1 MGGVLG
7 DIIMKITLSREPEA
21 ALISKT
27 AEYALRAILYIARE
41 SERGPVRANELAKVL
56 GVPGNYL
63 SKILH
68 ALGRAGLLTSGR
80 GPRGGFQLA
89 RGADKMLL
97 ADVLE
102 ALDPTLLRSDC
113 LLGNPT
119 CSDEEACAVHHRW
132 KDLRDPICEFFRGTT
147 VASVM
152 EGRPGPLS
160 VTEE

>member
-1 MGGVLG
+1 
-7 DIIMKITLSREPEA
+7 
-21 ALISKT
+21 LISKT
-27 AEYALRAILYIARE
+27 AEYALRAVLFIARE
-41 SERGPVRANELAKVL
+41 SEQGPVRANELAKVL
-56 GVPGNYL
+56 GVPSNYL

-68 ALGRAGLLTSGR
+68 TLARAGLLTSGR

-89 RGADKMLL
+89 RPADEMWL

-119 CSDEEACAVHHRW
+119 CTDEESCAVHHRW
-132 KDLRDPICEFFRGTT
+132 QKLRDPICEFFRGTT

-152 EGRPGPLS
+152 GGRLGPLS
-160 VTEE
+160 SVEK

>member
-1 MGGVLG
+1 
-7 DIIMKITLSREPEA
+7 
-21 ALISKT
+21 LISKT
-27 AEYALRAILYIARE
+27 AEYALRAVLFIARQ
-41 SERGPVRANELAKVL
+41 SEQGPVRANELARVL
-56 GVPGNYL
+56 GVPSNYL

-68 ALGRAGLLTSGR
+68 TLARAGLLTSGR

-89 RGADKMLL
+89 KTADEMLL

-102 ALDPTLLRSDC
+102 ALDPSLLRSDC

-132 KDLRDPICEFFRGTT
+132 RDLRDPICEFFRGTT

-152 EGRPGPLS
+152 GGQPGPLS
-160 VTEE
+160 SIEK

>member
-1 MGGVLG
+1 M
-7 DIIMKITLSREPEA
+7 
-21 ALISKT
+21 ISKT
-27 AEYALRAILYIARE
+27 AEYALRAVLFIARE
-41 SERGPVRANELAKVL
+41 SEQGPVRANELAKLL
-56 GVPGNYL
+56 GVPSNYL

-68 ALGRAGLLTSGR
+68 TLARAGLLTSGR

-89 RGADKMLL
+89 RPAEQMLL

-102 ALDPTLLRSDC
+102 ALDPSLLRSDC

-132 KDLRDPICEFFRGTT
+132 KGLRDPICEFFRGTT

-152 EGRPGPLS
+152 GGRPGPLTWVES
-160 VTEE
+160 

>member
-1 MGGVLG
+1 
-7 DIIMKITLSREPEA
+7 
-21 ALISKT
+21 LISKT
-27 AEYALRAILYIARE
+27 AEYALRAVLFIARQ
-41 SERGPVRANELAKVL
+41 SEQGPVRANELARAL
-56 GVPGNYL
+56 GVPSNYL

-68 ALGRAGLLTSGR
+68 TLARAGLLTSGR

-89 RGADKMLL
+89 KTADEMLL

-102 ALDPTLLRSDC
+102 ALDPSLLRSDC

-132 KDLRDPICEFFRGTT
+132 RDLRDPICEFFRGTT

-152 EGRPGPLS
+152 GGQPGPLS
-160 VTEE
+160 SIEK

>member
-1 MGGVLG
+1 M
-7 DIIMKITLSREPEA
+7 
-21 ALISKT
+21 ISKT
-27 AEYALRAILYIARE
+27 AEYALRAVLFIARE
-41 SERGPVRANELAKVL
+41 SEAGPVRANELAKVL
-56 GVPGNYL
+56 GVPSNYL

-68 ALGRAGLLTSGR
+68 TLARAGLLTSGR

-89 RGADKMLL
+89 KSPDDVLL

-119 CSDEEACAVHHRW
+119 CTDEEACAVHHRW

-152 EGRPGPLS
+152 GGRPGPLS
-160 VTEE
+160 TVEK

>member
-1 MGGVLG
+1 
-7 DIIMKITLSREPEA
+7 
-21 ALISKT
+21 LISKT
-27 AEYALRAILYIARE
+27 AEYALRAVLFIARE
-41 SERGPVRANELAKVL
+41 SEVGPVRANELAKVL
-56 GVPGNYL
+56 GVPSNYL

-68 ALGRAGLLTSGR
+68 SLARAGLLNSGR

-89 RGADKMLL
+89 KAADDVLL

-119 CSDEEACAVHHRW
+119 CTDEEACAVHHRW

-152 EGRPGPLS
+152 SGRPGPLS
-160 VTEE
+160 APE